1 MKTLILLRHGKSD
14 WDTDYDDDHERPLA
28 ERGRSAAAL
37 MGTLLARVNQA
48 PQRVLCSSAV
58 RACETVRLAVE
69 AGGWSCSVTV
79 VPEFYGA
86 STDAVLARVATEDDA
101 VDSLLLAGHEPVWSA
116 LAADLIGGGELRF
129 PTAAMARIDFEVDRW
144 SRVRPATGSLVW
156 FVIPRLLKAA
166 GLC

>member
-1 MKTLILLRHGKSD
+1 MKTIILLRHGKSD
-14 WDTDYDDDHERPLA
+14 WEAEYDDDHERPLA
-28 ERGRSAAAL
+28 RRGRSAAAL
-37 MGTLLARVNQA
+37 MGTLLARVNQI
-48 PQRVLCSSAV
+48 PERVLCSSAV

-79 VPEFYGA
+79 VAEFYGA
-86 STDAVLARVATEDDA
+86 STDAVLDRVAKEDDA
-101 VDSLLLAGHEPVWSA
+101 LDRLLLAGHEPAWSV

-144 SRVRPATGSLVW
+144 SRVRPAAGSLVW
-156 FVIPRLLKAA
+156 FVIPRLLNAA

>member
-1 MKTLILLRHGKSD
+1 MKTIILLRHGKSD
-14 WDTDYDDDHERPLA
+14 WEADYDDDHERPLA

-37 MGTLLARVNQA
+37 MGTLLARVNQV

-58 RACETVRLAVE
+58 RARETVRLAVE
-69 AGGWSCSVTV
+69 AGGWSCSVT
-79 VPEFYGA
+79 
-86 STDAVLARVATEDDA
+86 EDDA
-101 VDSLLLAGHEPVWSA
+101 VVSLLLAGHEPAWSG
-116 LAADLIGGGELRF
+116 LAAELIGGGELRF

>member
-1 MKTLILLRHGKSD
+1 MKTILLLRHGKSD
-14 WDTDYDDDHERPLA
+14 WEADYDDDHERPLA

-37 MGTLLARVNQA
+37 IGSLLARVNQV
-48 PQRVLCSSAV
+48 PQHVLCSSAV
-58 RACETVRLAVE
+58 RARETVRLAVE

-86 STDAVLARVATEDDA
+86 STDAVLTRVATEDDA
-101 VDSLLLAGHEPVWSA
+101 LDSVLLAGHEPVWSV

-129 PTAAMARIDFEVDRW
+129 PTAAMARIDFDVDRW
-144 SRVRPATGSLVW
+144 SGVQPATGSLVW
-156 FVIPRLLKAA
+156 FVIPRLLQAA